1 MPPVSPPSRRSH
13 LVSERDSVVF
23 ILLGEIPRVPGV
35 LLLAEHIRKGA
46 GTQTGTSWVHAVT
59 RQWQP
64 AVLAAGCHQ
73 DAQEDIPRSAFMPYL
88 YLTVV
93 S

>member
-1 MPPVSPPSRRSH
+1 MELELGSFQMGVS
-13 LVSERDSVVF
+13 
-23 ILLGEIPRVPGV
+23 G
-35 LLLAEHIRKGA
+35 
-46 GTQTGTSWVHAVT
+46 VHAVT
-59 RQWQP
+59 EQWQP

-73 DAQEDIPRSAFMPYL
+73 DAQEDIPRSAFLPYL